1 MYFKFLLIIALGM
14 FVLTIEG
21 FGQSIKKALVQP
33 IKWENIKYHAVEH
46 VALTDTCFIM
56 VSNRHIDAK
65 KLNFADEFSDTTQTH
80 ILFVTKRDSIWH
92 IYELE
97 TLEQACSMMPSRDW
111 VLYAEGMGKLFT
123 GNLQRGNLMQAMYQ
137 VNVILFDYASINSQL
152 GLLKNFKFSLHNA
165 EKSAHQYYHFLCE
178 VKKIQQQTT
187 FFKHKHLS
195 IFLHSMGNI
204 LLKNMML
211 AKYFDTHQMPIVDNL
226 ILNAACIN
234 RKNHHAWLAHP
245 EFAKRVFV
253 HFNQAD
259 NKLFGAMLLSGNR
272 KLGSK
277 PIRPFATGVNYINF
291 HAVVGKTHNYFLN
304 IPERTFR
311 LSPLLYNYLSTIL
324 HGNSIAL
331 PIKFY

>member
-1 MYFKFLLIIALGM
+1 MRFHIILLISLCMLIGTKHACSQSLK
-14 FVLTIEG
+14 LTLHQAINWEQIQYHIG
-21 FGQSIKKALVQP
+21 EIP
-33 IKWENIKYHAVEH
+33 IQG
-46 VALTDTCFIM
+46 DTCFIL
-56 VSNRHIDAK
+56 VTNRHINASK
-65 KLNFADEFSDTTQTH
+65 TIFADELCDTSQSH
-80 ILFVTKRDSIWH
+80 ILFVNKKDSIWH

-97 TLEQACSMMPSRDW
+97 TLEQACRLMPSRDW
-111 VLYAEGMGKLFT
+111 VLYTEGMGKLFT
-123 GNLQRGNLMQAMYQ
+123 GNLQRAYLMQQMYK

-152 GLLKNFKFSLHNA
+152 GVLKNFKFSLHNA
-165 EKSAHQYYHFLCE
+165 EKSAHQYYHFLCSIANLQ
-178 VKKIQQQTT
+178 KKTT
-187 FFKHKHLS
+187 YFKNHHLS
-195 IFLHSMGNI
+195 LFLHSMGNI

-211 AKYFDTHQMPIVDNL
+211 AKYYQETQLPQIDNI

-234 RKNHHAWLAHP
+234 RKNHHAWLAQP

-259 NKLFGAMLLSGNR
+259 NKLFGAMVLSGNR

-277 PIRPFATGVNYINF
+277 PNRPLATGVNYVDF

-311 LSPLLYNYLSTIL
+311 LSPILFNYFSTIL
-324 HGNSIAL
+324 HGNSIPF